1 MKILAFTA
9 GAARMYCGSCI
20 RDNALAAELKRQ
32 GHDVILQPIYTPTLT
47 DEPNVS
53 DERVFF
59 GGISVYLQQYS
70 ALFRHTPWLLDRL
83 WDSKWAL
90 KLAAKSSIPVDARL
104 LGEMTVSMLQG
115 EDGLQAKEVAKLS
128 AWLSHEAPPDLVT
141 LPNSLLLGLARP
153 IREALHRPLCCTLQG
168 EDLFLTQL
176 HEPYRTQ
183 SLELIRANV
192 QHVDGFAAVSQFFAE
207 AMCRQFRIPE
217 RKMHVIPLGINLDGY
232 EPAPRPTHSV
242 FTVGYFARIAPEK
255 GLHVLADAYLR
266 MRERGFEGRLE
277 AAGYLAPEH
286 REYLHG
292 IERKLQG
299 ADFHYRGSLDRA
311 QKLEFFRSLDAFS
324 LPATYDEPKGLSVLE
339 AMAMGVPVVQPR
351 RGAFPEVVNRT
362 GGGLLTTPDDPASLA
377 DAILSLTKNRE
388 FAADLG
394 RRGAQGVR
402 QHYSASAMARSAIEA
417 YQSIANARVHA

>member
-47 DEPNVS
+47 DEKNVS
-53 DERVFF
+53 DEHVLF

-90 KLAAKSSIPVDARL
+90 KLAARSSIPVDAHL
-104 LGEMTVSMLQG
+104 LGEMTVSMLRG
-115 EDGLQAKEVAKLS
+115 EDGLHAKEVSKLT

-153 IREALHRPLCCTLQG
+153 IRDAMRRPLCCTLQG

-183 SLELIRANV
+183 SLELIRAKA
-192 QHVDGFAAVSQFFAE
+192 QHVDGFAAVSEFFAE

-217 RKMHVIPLGINLDGY
+217 SKMRVIPLGINLDGY
-232 EPAPRPTHSV
+232 EPADRPAHST
-242 FTVGYFARIAPEK
+242 FTVGYFARISPEK
-255 GLHVLADAYLR
+255 GLHLLADAYLR

-286 REYLHG
+286 RDYLHG

-299 ADFHYRGSLDRA
+299 ADFHYRGSLDRV
-311 QKLEFFRSLDAFS
+311 QKLEFFRSLDVFS
-324 LPATYDEPKGLSVLE
+324 LPTTYDEPKGLSVLE

-377 DAILSLTKNRE
+377 DAILSLWKNRA

-402 QHYSASAMARSAIEA
+402 QHYSASAMACSAIEA

>member
-32 GHDVILQPIYTPTLT
+32 GHDVVLLPIYTPTLT

-53 DERVFF
+53 DEHVFF
-59 GGISVYLQQYS
+59 GGISVYLQQHS
-70 ALFRHTPWLLDRL
+70 ALFRKTPWLVDRL

-104 LGEMTVSMLQG
+104 LGEMTVSMLRG
-115 EDGLQAKEVAKLS
+115 EDGMQAKEIAKLTT
-128 AWLSHEAPPDLVT
+128 WLSHEAPPDLVT
-141 LPNSLLLGLARP
+141 LPNSLLIGLARP
-153 IREALHRPLCCTLQG
+153 IREAVRRPLCCTLQG

-176 HEPYRTQ
+176 HEPYRSQ

-192 QHVDGFAAVSQFFAE
+192 QHVDGFAAVSEFFAE

-217 RKMHVIPLGINLDGY
+217 SKMRVIPLGINLDGY
-232 EPAPRPTHSV
+232 EPRPRPSGAP

-255 GLHVLADAYLR
+255 GLHVLADAFLF
-266 MRERGFEGRLE
+266 MRERGFTGRLE

-286 REYLHG
+286 REYLAG
-292 IERKLQG
+292 IERKLAG
-299 ADFHYRGSLDRA
+299 AEFHYRGSLDRA
-311 QKLEFFRSLDAFS
+311 QKLDFFRSLDVFS

-339 AMAMGVPVVQPR
+339 AMAMGVPVVEPR
-351 RGAFPEVVNRT
+351 RGAFPEVIRRT

-377 DAILSLTKNRE
+377 DALLNLASDGELAR
-388 FAADLG
+388 DLG
-394 RRGAQGVR
+394 RRGAEGVR
-402 QHYSASAMARSAIEA
+402 RHYSVAAMAASAVEA

>member
-47 DEPNVS
+47 DEQNVS

-70 ALFRHTPWLLDRL
+70 ALFRHTPLLIDRL

-115 EDGLQAKEVAKLS
+115 EDGLQAKEIAKLT

-183 SLELIRANV
+183 SLELIRGNV
-192 QHVDGFAAVSQFFAE
+192 QHVDGFAAVSEFFAE

-232 EPAPRPTHSV
+232 DPAPRPAHSI

>member
-70 ALFRHTPWLLDRL
+70 ALFRKTPWLLDRL

-104 LGEMTVSMLQG
+104 LGEMTVSMLRG
-115 EDGLQAKEVAKLS
+115 EEGLHAKEIAKLT
-128 AWLSHEAPPDLVT
+128 AWLSHESPPDLVT

-153 IREALHRPLCCTLQG
+153 IREAMHRPLCCTLQG

-192 QHVDGFAAVSQFFAE
+192 QHVDGFAAVSEFFAE
-207 AMCRQFRIPE
+207 AMCRQFRIPD

-232 EPAPRPTHSV
+232 EPADRPV
-242 FTVGYFARIAPEK
+242 GEACTVGYFARIAPEK
-255 GLHVLADAYLR
+255 GLHVLADAFLR

-286 REYLHG
+286 RDYLAG

-311 QKLEFFRSLDAFS
+311 QKLDFLRSLDVFS

-377 DAILSLTKNRE
+377 DAIMSLARNRE
-388 FAADLG
+388 FARDLG

-402 QHYSASAMARSAIEA
+402 AHYSVAAMAGSAIEA